1 MGLSERLKAEMEKP
15 FAQQILQGRRH
26 LGPDFPAHPFRDAEE
41 GGCGVTGFACNI
53 PVSGRHIF
61 EPSVQMHNRG
71 NGKGGGIAAVGLD
84 AKQLGVDERI
94 LEEDFLLQVAFLDEA
109 ILPALEEKYIRPHL
123 QVHHEAF
130 LETIDDWRDLPGL
143 DMKPPAV
150 KRYFV
155 RVKPDSLRHFQKE
168 RGLSNLP
175 GNKAEEEF
183 IYQNSFRLNQNYYSS
198 LGDKSAFVLSHGRN
212 MMILK
217 IVGYA
222 EQVAQYYQLENF
234 KAHVWIAHQRY
245 PTKGRVW
252 HPGGAH
258 PFIGLD
264 EALVHNGDFANYY
277 SVTEYLKQ
285 RNVYA
290 QFLTD
295 TEVSVLVFDLLNRV
309 YGYPLEYIIEALAPT
324 AEMDFDHLPEE
335 KQRIY
340 RQIQATQIHGS
351 PDGPWFFII
360 ARTLA
365 GQKKYQLI
373 GITDTAMLRPQ
384 VFALQKG
391 DFEIGLICSEKQ
403 AIDATLQSLAK
414 ENPRFGTVA
423 DRYWNAR
430 GGSYTD
436 GGAFIFTVA
445 PNGTGEWKLTC
456 TDKFGREIDVP
467 SGRKPYDFAQED
479 IVVGLQGELGK
490 NLDAKVASGK
500 AGELFACLK
509 EGFASWDYET
519 IRSTLDRLVSL
530 ARDSGKKGTII
541 DGLTL
546 AIDRHY
552 PIADK
557 RRRSLL
563 QMVADGLDRVFK
575 DVPLINGRAEAGYVR
590 IDWENRGSLRAPKA
604 GEEILVMD
612 VSAFPPEGDD
622 CHARLVVDAYHLG
635 WKRFICT
642 GHKGQR
648 FLGCALGPD
657 TRGVRIDAYGSTG
670 DYLGSGLDGLEIQVH
685 GNGQDQLGQILK
697 SGKLV
702 IHGDVG
708 QTFMYGAKGGE
719 VYVLGNAAG
728 RPLINAV
735 GKPRVVINGTALD
748 FLAESF
754 MAGDPY
760 NGGGFVILNGITF
773 DADGRWASQET
784 PYPGS
789 NLFSLA
795 SGGAIFVRDPHRQ
808 LVPEQLNGGQFSP
821 FGQREWEL
829 ILPYLRENERL
840 FGISIENDLL
850 TVEGVKRE
858 PEEVYRTISAVKL
871 SVLTGEGAAIH
882 EEWERD

>member
-1 MGLSERLKAEMEKP
+1 MSGRLKSERERS
-15 FAQQILQGRRH
+15 FAQQILEGRRH
-26 LGPDFPAHPFRDAEE
+26 LRPVSSAHILKDAEE

-71 NGKGGGIAAVGLD
+71 NGKGGGIAAVGLG
-84 AKQLGVDERI
+84 AKQLGVDEKT
-94 LEEDFLLQVAFLDEA
+94 LEEDFLLQVALLDET
-109 ILPALEEKYIRPHL
+109 ILPALEEKYIRPHF

-143 DMKPPAV
+143 DTKPPAV

-183 IYQNSFRLNQNYYSS
+183 IYQNSFHLNQSNYSS
-198 LGDKSAFVLSHGRN
+198 LGEKRAFVLSHGRN

-222 EQVAQYYQLENF
+222 EQVAQYYRLENF

-285 RNVYA
+285 RHVYA

-324 AEMDFDHLPEE
+324 GEMDFDHLPEE

-365 GQKKYQLI
+365 GEKKYQLI

-414 ENPRFGTVA
+414 EDPRFGTVA

-436 GGAFIFTVA
+436 GGSFIFTVA
-445 PNGTGEWKLTC
+445 PNGNGEWKLTC

-467 SGRKPYDFAQED
+467 AHQKPYDFSKET
-479 IVVGLQGELGK
+479 IGILLERGLEE
-490 NLDAKVASGK
+490 NLAAKVSRGK
-500 AGELFACLK
+500 AEELFCLP
-509 EGFASWDYET
+509 E
-519 IRSTLDRLVSL
+519 
-530 ARDSGKKGTII
+530 
-541 DGLTL
+541 
-546 AIDRHY
+546 
-552 PIADK
+552 
-557 RRRSLL
+557 
-563 QMVADGLDRVFK
+563 
-575 DVPLINGRAEAGYVR
+575 
-590 IDWENRGSLRAPKA
+590 RGVL
-604 GEEILVMD
+604 
-612 VSAFPPEGDD
+612 
-622 CHARLVVDAYHLG
+622 
-635 WKRFICT
+635 
-642 GHKGQR
+642 
-648 FLGCALGPD
+648 FLGL
-657 TRGVRIDAYGSTG
+657 
-670 DYLGSGLDGLEIQVH
+670 
-685 GNGQDQLGQILK
+685 
-697 SGKLV
+697 
-702 IHGDVG
+702 
-708 QTFMYGAKGGE
+708 
-719 VYVLGNAAG
+719 
-728 RPLINAV
+728 
-735 GKPRVVINGTALD
+735 
-748 FLAESF
+748 
-754 MAGDPY
+754 
-760 NGGGFVILNGITF
+760 
-773 DADGRWASQET
+773 
-784 PYPGS
+784 
-789 NLFSLA
+789 
-795 SGGAIFVRDPHRQ
+795 
-808 LVPEQLNGGQFSP
+808 
-821 FGQREWEL
+821 
-829 ILPYLRENERL
+829 
-840 FGISIENDLL
+840 
-850 TVEGVKRE
+850 
-858 PEEVYRTISAVKL
+858 
-871 SVLTGEGAAIH
+871 
-882 EEWERD
+882 

>member
-1 MGLSERLKAEMEKP
+1 L
-15 FAQQILQGRRH
+15 
-26 LGPDFPAHPFRDAEE
+26 
-41 GGCGVTGFACNI
+41 
-53 PVSGRHIF
+53 
-61 EPSVQMHNRG
+61 
-71 NGKGGGIAAVGLD
+71 
-84 AKQLGVDERI
+84 
-94 LEEDFLLQVAFLDEA
+94 
-109 ILPALEEKYIRPHL
+109 
-123 QVHHEAF
+123 
-130 LETIDDWRDLPGL
+130 
-143 DMKPPAV
+143 
-150 KRYFV
+150 
-155 RVKPDSLRHFQKE
+155 
-168 RGLSNLP
+168 
-175 GNKAEEEF
+175 NKVEEEF
-183 IYQNSFRLNQNYYSS
+183 IYQNSFQLNQSYYSS
-198 LGDKSAFVLSHGRN
+198 LGDKRAFVLSHGRN

-222 EQVAQYYQLENF
+222 EQVAQFYKLENF

-285 RNVYA
+285 RNVFV

-324 AEMDFDHLPEE
+324 VEMDFDHLPEE

-365 GQKKYQLI
+365 GEKKYQLI

-391 DFEIGLICSEKQ
+391 DFQLGLICSEKQ

-414 ENPRFGTVA
+414 EDPRFGKVA

-436 GGAFIFTVA
+436 GGSFIFTVA
-445 PNGTGEWKLTC
+445 QDGNGDWKLTC

-467 SGRKPYDFAQED
+467 PHQKPYDFSKETIA
-479 IVVGLQGELGK
+479 ITLPKGFGK
-490 NLDAKVASGK
+490 SLEAKVSSGK
-500 AGELFACLK
+500 PDELFSHLK
-509 EGFASWDYET
+509 DGFFSWDYET
-519 IRSTLDRLVSL
+519 IRSTLNRLVSL
-530 ARDSGKKGTII
+530 AKDSEKKGTII
-541 DGLTL
+541 DALTL
-546 AIDRHY
+546 LLDRRY
-552 PIADK
+552 PIVDK

-563 QMVADGLDRVFK
+563 QMVAHGLDRIFE
-575 DVPLINGRAEAGYVR
+575 DVPMINGLPAERYVR
-590 IDWENRGSLRAPKA
+590 IDWKNRGSLRAPKT

-612 VSAFPPEGDD
+612 ASAFPPEGDD

-657 TRGVRIDAYGSTG
+657 TKAVRIDAYGSTG
-670 DYLGSGLDGLEIQVH
+670 DYLGSGLDGLEINVH
-685 GNGQDQLGQILK
+685 GNGQDQLGQIMK

-702 IHGDVG
+702 VHGDVG

-719 VYVLGNAAG
+719 VYILGNAAG

-773 DADGRWASQET
+773 DADGRCMPQET

-795 SGGAIFVRDPHRQ
+795 SGGAIFVRDPHNK
-808 LVPEQLNGGQFSP
+808 LVAEQLNGGQFFP
-821 FGQREWEL
+821 FGQREWDL
-829 ILPYLRENERL
+829 ILPYLQENERL

-850 TVEGVKRE
+850 SVDGVKRK
-858 PEEVYRTISAVKL
+858 PDEVYRNISAVKL
-871 SVLTGEGAAIH
+871 SVLTGEGAAIN
-882 EEWERD
+882 EEWDD

>member
-1 MGLSERLKAEMEKP
+1 VMGKLKPETGES
-15 FAQQILQGRRH
+15 FARQILEGRRG
-26 LGPDFPAHPFRDAEE
+26 LRPFSSVPAGKDAEE
-41 GGCGVTGFACNI
+41 GGCGVTGFACNVM
-53 PVSGRHIF
+53 VSGRHII
-61 EPSVQMHNRG
+61 EPSIQMHNRG
-71 NGKGGGIAAVGLD
+71 NGKGGGIAAVGLEP
-84 AKQLGVDERI
+84 KQLGVDSKT
-94 LEEDFLLQVAFLDEA
+94 LEEDFLLQVALIDEN
-109 ILPALEEKYIRPHL
+109 ILPALEETYIRAHL
-123 QVHHEAF
+123 RVHHEAL

-155 RVKPDSLRHFQKE
+155 RVKPDSLRHFREE
-168 RGLSNLP
+168 RGLSALP
-175 GNKAEEEF
+175 EHKAEEEF
-183 IYQNSFRLNQNYYSS
+183 IYQNSFRLNRSYYSS
-198 LGDKSAFVLSHGRN
+198 LGEKRAFVLSHGRD

-222 EQVAQYYQLENF
+222 EQVAQYYRLENF

-277 SVTEYLKQ
+277 SVAEYLRQ
-285 RNVYA
+285 RNVYV

-295 TEVSVLVFDLLNRV
+295 TEVAVLVFDLLNRV

-324 AEMDFDHLPEE
+324 VEMDFDHLPEE

-365 GQKKYQLI
+365 GERKYQLI

-414 ENPRFGTVA
+414 EDPRFGTTA
-423 DRYWNAR
+423 DLYWNAR

-445 PNGTGEWKLTC
+445 PGGSGGWKLSC

-467 SGRKPYDFAQED
+467 SCQKPYDFSKGTVTVNLGE
-479 IVVGLQGELGK
+479 GLKKDLDGRVSEGE
-490 NLDAKVASGK
+490 
-500 AGELFACLK
+500 GERLFSFLRD
-509 EGFASWDYET
+509 GFSSWDYET
-519 IRSTLDRLVSL
+519 IHSLLDHLVSQ
-530 ARDSGKKGTII
+530 ARDPGKKGTII
-541 DGLTL
+541 EGLTL
-546 AIDRHY
+546 LLDRRY
-552 PIADK
+552 PTADK

-563 QMVADGLDRVFK
+563 QMLAAALEGIFG
-575 DVPLINGRAEAGYVR
+575 DVPPLNGQAAAGYAR
-590 IDWENRGSLRAPKA
+590 IGWGNRAALRAPLS
-604 GEEILVMD
+604 GEEVLV
-612 VSAFPPEGDD
+612 VEASGFPPEGDN
-622 CHARLVVDAYHLG
+622 CHARLVVDAYGLG
-635 WKRFICT
+635 WKRFLCT
-642 GHKGQR
+642 GHRGQR
-648 FLGCALGPD
+648 FLGCALGPN
-657 TRGVRIDAYGSTG
+657 TGGVRIDAYGSTG
-670 DYLGSGLDGLEIQVH
+670 DYLGSGLDGLEIRVH

-702 IHGDVG
+702 VYGDVG

-719 VYVLGNAAG
+719 VYVLGSAAG

-735 GKPRVVINGTALD
+735 GRPRVVINGTALD

-754 MAGDPY
+754 MAGDPHS
-760 NGGGFVILNGITF
+760 GGGFVILNGMTF
-773 DADGRWASQET
+773 GADGKWIPLEN

-795 SGGAIFVRDPHRQ
+795 SGGAVFVRDPRRK
-808 LVPEQLNGGQFSP
+808 LVAEQLNGGRFSS
-821 FGQREWEL
+821 FGRREWEL

-840 FGISIENDLL
+840 FGISIEKELL
-850 TVEGVKRE
+850 TVDGRE
-858 PEEVYRTISAVKL
+858 RKPDDVYRTISAVKL
-871 SVLTGEGAAIH
+871 SVLTGEGPAIQ
-882 EEWERD
+882 EEWE